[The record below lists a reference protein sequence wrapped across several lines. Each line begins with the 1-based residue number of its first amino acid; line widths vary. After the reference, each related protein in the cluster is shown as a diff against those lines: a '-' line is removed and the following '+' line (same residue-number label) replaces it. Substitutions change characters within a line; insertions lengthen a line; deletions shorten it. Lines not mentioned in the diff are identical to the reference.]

1 MVEPLRTFYNGST
14 ASNSIDA
21 ATGLYIV
28 NDQDERV
35 DGVKR
40 NGIVRRASVNSHNF
54 VGSLVNL
61 KKELSDKLTLDFGVD
76 LRSYRGIHYRRLDHL
91 IRC

>member
-1 MVEPLRTFYNGST
+1 MEYGFIINV
-14 ASNSIDA
+14 DA

-28 NDQDERV
+28 NDPDERV

-40 NGIVRRASVNSHNF
+40 NGFVRRASVNSHNF

-76 LRSYRGIHYRRLDHL
+76 LRNYRGIHYRRLDHL
-91 IRC
+91 LGC

>member
-1 MVEPLRTFYNGST
+1 MEEHYATVL
-14 ASNSIDA
+14 DK

-40 NGIVRRASVNSHNF
+40 NGIIRRASINSHNWI
-54 VGSLVNL
+54 GGLVNL
-61 KKELSDKLTLDFGVD
+61 KRQF
-76 LRSYRGIHYRRLDHL
+76 
-91 IRC
+91 